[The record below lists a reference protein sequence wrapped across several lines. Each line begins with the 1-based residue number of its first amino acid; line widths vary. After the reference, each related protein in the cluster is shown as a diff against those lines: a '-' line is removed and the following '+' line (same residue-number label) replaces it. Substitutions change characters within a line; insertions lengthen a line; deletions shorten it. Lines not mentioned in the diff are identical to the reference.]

1 MSVVPSKAGSS
12 KKNFQNEDQPL
23 LNNKAPIYRQAETAN
38 RSDATSTRSVN
49 QLESTILLASIK
61 TELLEKTPSTLKCA
75 SLLIKTLAV
84 SDNGQFLLG
93 LSQEHSLLLFNL
105 EVETTS
111 TDPGSGQFAL
121 DFSPARTDL
130 YTFTPKGSH
139 LFVMSAD
146 QMSVFECSTGNVVSV
161 IPLSS
166 IPKIGTNDKLE
177 PNLTE
182 NIKSE
187 VVGKTKKTTKSN
199 WLLARC
205 FDLRNSLSTLNSYH
219 VELVEPRLL
228 AVLGR
233 DAIYLFKLDF
243 QKSFESLK
251 HQCCCFVPD
260 NYEALLQ
267 DSESVLM
274 LDPFILVADKTK
286 LNQIVVAQLN
296 QDFLQLL
303 YSQTSLFG
311 EGQAHPEVPISVDRK
326 CSLSVAEAGN
336 IFCHKVPS
344 FQRWFLYYDTS
355 KAQIQK
361 VALSDITIPAVT
373 SVYSGTCLHFSLTDQ
388 SRFLSVT
395 QDSENSCTSLVVLHH
410 HNGEYIQVNE
420 HPHPH
425 FEVRSEAVYVRSRNL
440 LLILGGKNIY
450 QVPLEL
456 PRPITISLP
465 LSETEPFNAV
475 PEKQFTQIN
484 RFIKEDSLVQLTK
497 DRRRLF
503 VFGFTPSTLF
513 LLEKGKLLHTFKVPG
528 CEVSPSRLTK
538 HSTKGQ
544 QPHKILF
551 DKNESRLFVR
561 ALKPD
566 NPHDMEDET
575 SPLTDCLQYLDLESL
590 IFHSCDQHLQNV
602 MNILEILPGHVL
614 VRSHDGKVLKKDL
627 DTWNSQEIVEEPGF
641 NHWSYS
647 EGYLLAGK
655 AYSQTTASE
664 TLFAKQA
671 TVLDQIGRASC

>member
-1 MSVVPSKAGSS
+1 MSVVPSKAASS

-38 RSDATSTRSVN
+38 HSEATSTRSVN
-49 QLESTILLASIK
+49 QPESTILLASLK
-61 TELLEKTPSTLKCA
+61 SELLEKSPSTLKCA

-93 LSQEHSLLLFNL
+93 LSQEHSLLLSNL

-111 TDPGSGQFAL
+111 TDPGSSQFAL

-130 YTFTPKGSH
+130 YTFTPNGSH

-311 EGQAHPEVPISVDRK
+311 EGQV
-326 CSLSVAEAGN
+326 
-336 IFCHKVPS
+336 
-344 FQRWFLYYDTS
+344 
-355 KAQIQK
+355 
-361 VALSDITIPAVT
+361 
-373 SVYSGTCLHFSLTDQ
+373 
-388 SRFLSVT
+388 
-395 QDSENSCTSLVVLHH
+395 
-410 HNGEYIQVNE
+410 
-420 HPHPH
+420 
-425 FEVRSEAVYVRSRNL
+425 
-440 LLILGGKNIY
+440 
-450 QVPLEL
+450 L
-456 PRPITISLP
+456 PR
-465 LSETEPFNAV
+465 
-475 PEKQFTQIN
+475 
-484 RFIKEDSLVQLTK
+484 
-497 DRRRLF
+497 
-503 VFGFTPSTLF
+503 
-513 LLEKGKLLHTFKVPG
+513 
-528 CEVSPSRLTK
+528 SPSRWTGSARSPSPRQATSSATRCPVSSAGS
-538 HSTKGQ
+538 STTT
-544 QPHKILF
+544 PRRRR
-551 DKNESRLFVR
+551 SRR
-561 ALKPD
+561 STSR
-566 NPHDMEDET
+566 T
-575 SPLTDCLQYLDLESL
+575 SPSPPSPRCT
-590 IFHSCDQHLQNV
+590 
-602 MNILEILPGHVL
+602 
-614 VRSHDGKVLKKDL
+614 
-627 DTWNSQEIVEEPGF
+627 
-641 NHWSYS
+641 
-647 EGYLLAGK
+647 
-655 AYSQTTASE
+655 
-664 TLFAKQA
+664 
-671 TVLDQIGRASC
+671 RAPVSISP